1 MGVIIGPAM
10 FGFLFARSVTTAWL
24 TAAVGSLL
32 GAALL
37 TAGGILVRRNEAA

>member
-1 MGVIIGPAM
+1 M
-10 FGFLFARSVTTAWL
+10 FGLLFARSYSTAWL

-37 TAGGILVRRNEAA
+37 TAGGDLVRRGEAA